1 MKYFTIPSGFPYLLR
16 QVGHH
21 YLLRIGGESYKLIGR
36 LVTLTGNQ
44 ELRIIMINNTCPYS
58 LCSTDHTTQL
68 DKTRKVAE
76 LDRAELD
83 ALAASVKNTLKQD
96 KIRPALDITI
106 NEVPLNARIL
116 GILMP
121 PTV

>member
-1 MKYFTIPSGFPYLLR
+1 MIKNDC
-16 QVGHH
+16 
-21 YLLRIGGESYKLIGR
+21 
-36 LVTLTGNQ
+36 GN
-44 ELRIIMINNTCPYS
+44 LGWKPCRCG
-58 LCSTDHTTQL
+58 QL

-83 ALAASVKNTLKQD
+83 ALAASVKAILQSD
-96 KIRPALDITI
+96 KIPPALGITI
-106 NEVPLNARIL
+106 KEIPLNARIL

>member
-1 MKYFTIPSGFPYLLR
+1 
-16 QVGHH
+16 
-21 YLLRIGGESYKLIGR
+21 
-36 LVTLTGNQ
+36 
-44 ELRIIMINNTCPYS
+44 MINESNTWP
-58 LCSTDHTTQL
+58 L

-83 ALAASVKNTLKQD
+83 ALAASVKAILQSDKQ
-96 KIRPALDITI
+96 PAGALRIK
-106 NEVPLNARIL
+106 EVPLDARML

>member
-1 MKYFTIPSGFPYLLR
+1 
-16 QVGHH
+16 
-21 YLLRIGGESYKLIGR
+21 
-36 LVTLTGNQ
+36 
-44 ELRIIMINNTCPYS
+44 MINNTCPYS
-58 LCSTDHTTQL
+58 LCSTDHATQL
-68 DKTRKVAE
+68 DKARKVAE

-83 ALAASVKNTLKQD
+83 ALTASVKNILIQD
-96 KIRPALDITI
+96 KRPALGVTI

>member
-1 MKYFTIPSGFPYLLR
+1 
-16 QVGHH
+16 
-21 YLLRIGGESYKLIGR
+21 LLRIGGESYKLIGR

-76 LDRAELD
+76 LDRVELN
-83 ALAASVKNTLKQD
+83 ALILSVKAILKQG
-96 KIRPALDITI
+96 KKPALEVTI
-106 NEVPLNARIL
+106 NEVELTPRIL

>member
-1 MKYFTIPSGFPYLLR
+1 
-16 QVGHH
+16 
-21 YLLRIGGESYKLIGR
+21 
-36 LVTLTGNQ
+36 
-44 ELRIIMINNTCPYS
+44 MINSDYTAN
-58 LCSTDHTTQL
+58 L
-68 DKTRKVAE
+68 DETRKVAE

-83 ALAASVKNTLKQD
+83 ALAASVKNILKQD
-96 KIRPALDITI
+96 KIRPALDVTI

>member
-1 MKYFTIPSGFPYLLR
+1 
-16 QVGHH
+16 
-21 YLLRIGGESYKLIGR
+21 
-36 LVTLTGNQ
+36 
-44 ELRIIMINNTCPYS
+44 MINSDYTPN
-58 LCSTDHTTQL
+58 L

-83 ALAASVKNTLKQD
+83 ALTASVKNILKQD
-96 KIRPALDITI
+96 KIRPALGVTI

>member
-1 MKYFTIPSGFPYLLR
+1 MMNSDYTA
-16 QVGHH
+16 
-21 YLLRIGGESYKLIGR
+21 
-36 LVTLTGNQ
+36 N
-44 ELRIIMINNTCPYS
+44 
-58 LCSTDHTTQL
+58 L
-68 DKTRKVAE
+68 DETRKVAE

-83 ALAASVKNTLKQD
+83 ALTASVKNILIQD
-96 KIRPALDITI
+96 KRPALGVTI

>member
-1 MKYFTIPSGFPYLLR
+1 
-16 QVGHH
+16 
-21 YLLRIGGESYKLIGR
+21 
-36 LVTLTGNQ
+36 
-44 ELRIIMINNTCPYS
+44 MINSDYMPN
-58 LCSTDHTTQL
+58 L

-83 ALAASVKNTLKQD
+83 ALAASVKAILHGDSQ
-96 KIRPALDITI
+96 PAGEVTI

>member
-1 MKYFTIPSGFPYLLR
+1 
-16 QVGHH
+16 
-21 YLLRIGGESYKLIGR
+21 
-36 LVTLTGNQ
+36 
-44 ELRIIMINNTCPYS
+44 MINSDYTPN
-58 LCSTDHTTQL
+58 L

-96 KIRPALDITI
+96 KIRPALGITI

>member
-1 MKYFTIPSGFPYLLR
+1 
-16 QVGHH
+16 
-21 YLLRIGGESYKLIGR
+21 
-36 LVTLTGNQ
+36 
-44 ELRIIMINNTCPYS
+44 MINSDYMPN
-58 LCSTDHTTQL
+58 L